1 MLLIPLNVLLIFSAA
16 SFAFYGLNCF
26 TSKHMIKEF
35 ERYGI
40 PQYRKLTGGLQL
52 LGAFGL
58 LIGFWI
64 VYLQII
70 SAIGLSLMML
80 MGVITRIMIKDA
92 LVQTL
97 PAFLY
102 CLLNAYLSIKLIA
115 TVL

>member
-1 MLLIPLNVLLIFSAA
+1 
-16 SFAFYGLNCF
+16 
-26 TSKHMIKEF
+26 MIKEF

-40 PQYRKLTGGLQL
+40 PQYLKLTGASQL
-52 LGAFGL
+52 LGALGL

-80 MGVITRIMIKDA
+80 IGVITRITIKDS

-115 TVL
+115 IVL